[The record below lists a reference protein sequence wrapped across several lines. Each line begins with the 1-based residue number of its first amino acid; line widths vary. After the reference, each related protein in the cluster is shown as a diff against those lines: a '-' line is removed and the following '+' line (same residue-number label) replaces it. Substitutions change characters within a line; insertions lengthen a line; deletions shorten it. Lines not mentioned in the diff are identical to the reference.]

1 MIACSLRIDYEKH
14 MTNLTKLRIGT
25 RKSALALAQAH
36 LVAEAIVEAWPELAE
51 PGLIEVIPIQTSGDK
66 FTDRPL
72 TDLGG
77 KGLFTKELEEALLD
91 GGIDIA
97 VHSMKDMPTILPDG
111 LTIGCML
118 EREDPRD
125 MLLGTGLR
133 SLMDIPHGASFGTSS
148 LRRAAQILMK
158 RPDLNIVPFR
168 GNVQTRLNKL
178 ESGEVQSTM
187 LAMAGLNRLGLW
199 DVPGHPLNIDEFL
212 PAIAQG
218 AIGVECREGDTDIL
232 ETLSP
237 IAHIETETAVQCE
250 RAFLQT
256 LDGSCRTPIAGFASV
271 EGPEL
276 QFRGLILRPNGSE
289 FYEVTMQGPSANAEG
304 LGIAAG
310 EDLLK
315 KAGKNFLNC

>member
-1 MIACSLRIDYEKH
+1 MTQNPKPSLK
-14 MTNLTKLRIGT
+14 IGT
-25 RKSALALAQAH
+25 RKSPLALAQAH
-36 LVAEAIVEAWPELAE
+36 LVAEALAEAWPQLAE
-51 PGLIEVIPIQTSGDK
+51 PGAIEVIPIQTSGDN

-72 TDLGG
+72 ADVGG
-77 KGLFTKELEEALLD
+77 KGLFTKELEEALLS

-125 MLLGTGLR
+125 MLLGTSFRTLID
-133 SLMDIPHGASFGTSS
+133 LPHGASFGTSS
-148 LRRAAQILMK
+148 LRRAAQALMR
-158 RPDLNIVPFR
+158 RPDLNIIPFR

-178 ESGEVQSTM
+178 ESGEVQATM

-212 PAIAQG
+212 PAVAQG
-218 AIGVECREGDTDIL
+218 AIGVECRENDTETL
-232 ETLSP
+232 EALSP

-256 LDGSCRTPIAGFASV
+256 LDGSCRTPIAGYA
-271 EGPEL
+271 EL
-276 QFRGLILRPNGSE
+276 DGGLLNFRGLIISPDGKKHH
-289 FYEVTMQGPSANAEG
+289 EVKLQGPAADAET

-310 EDLLK
+310 EELLA
-315 KAGKNFLNC
+315 KAGKNFLG